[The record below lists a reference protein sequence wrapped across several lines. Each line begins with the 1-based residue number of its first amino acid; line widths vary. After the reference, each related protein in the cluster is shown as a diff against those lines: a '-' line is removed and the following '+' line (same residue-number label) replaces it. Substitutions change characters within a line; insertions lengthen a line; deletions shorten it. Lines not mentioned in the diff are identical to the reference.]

1 MPKKKK
7 QKEYSTSYEKKIS
20 INPMT
25 EAFSMGED
33 ESPTIGG
40 AIGMATKRVGEFTP
54 SGRAITA
61 MRKNP
66 KTSSG
71 VAGALGGTGAGY
83 AAGRYDG
90 ENYTSEENARQGS
103 MEPPK
108 ESLADL
114 VGRIQLKE
122 ELKKRQ
128 SEEAA
133 PMKKGGMVVARGS
146 RLVKVKPTKLY

>member
-1 MPKKKK
+1 MPRYKKE
-7 QKEYSTSYEKKIS
+7 KEYSTSYEKKIS
-20 INPMT
+20 INPMV
-25 EAFSMGED
+25 EAFNIDED
-33 ESPTIGG
+33 KAPIAG
-40 AIGMATKRVGEFTP
+40 AIGRATKRVGEFTP

-71 VAGALGGTGAGY
+71 IAGVGAGTGVGY

-90 ENYTSEENARQGS
+90 ENYTSEEKAREGV
-103 MEPPK
+103 MEPPE

-114 VGRIQLKE
+114 VRGIQAQE
-122 ELKKRQ
+122 EFKKRQ
-128 SEEAA
+128 SQEAA